1 MTSVYSKRAL
11 LPTPRPYFTLVLLNK
26 GKYSGRN
33 LEENK
38 LFSYQKKYLKED
50 YFGWRKHFTFNH
62 TWKGCTHLN
71 ISIMALMWDHRVYF
85 RNVYIY
91 WDRNN
96 VEFMFLVYYI
106 FLFCFVIC
114 FLSFMVIFFFGS
126 GAGGGGGGLSCMT
139 CSHLFYQLFSFYLK
153 KFKKYIYFF

>member
-11 LPTPRPYFTLVLLNK
+11 LSTPRTYFTLVLLNK
-26 GKYSGRN
+26 GKYSGKN

-38 LFSYQKKYLKED
+38 LFSYQKNYLKED
-50 YFGWRKHFTFNH
+50 YFGWRKHFTFNY

-85 RNVYIY
+85 RNVYIF

-96 VEFMFLVYYI
+96 VEFMFLIYI

-139 CSHLFYQLFSFYLK
+139 YSHLFYQLFSFYLK
-153 KFKKYIYFF
+153 KFKKYIYIF